1 MTLKEFKDSFPEVF
15 KQYESNLYSRNMKLN
30 PIDRIINF
38 IEIGDR
44 IRLINIVH
52 ETKQLYRPLIKID
65 GKEKKYNT
73 WLSLPESKSFLV
85 GKALE
90 YISTGRIY

>member
-1 MTLKEFKDSFPEVF
+1 MTLKEFKNSFPEIYN
-15 KQYESNLYSRNMKLN
+15 QYESNLYSRNMKMK

-38 IEIGDR
+38 IEFEDR

-52 ETKQLYRPLIKID
+52 EIKDLYRPLIKID
-65 GKEKKYNT
+65 GKEKNYNT
-73 WLSLPESKSFLV
+73 WLSLTESKIFLV

-90 YISTGRIY
+90 YLSTGRIY